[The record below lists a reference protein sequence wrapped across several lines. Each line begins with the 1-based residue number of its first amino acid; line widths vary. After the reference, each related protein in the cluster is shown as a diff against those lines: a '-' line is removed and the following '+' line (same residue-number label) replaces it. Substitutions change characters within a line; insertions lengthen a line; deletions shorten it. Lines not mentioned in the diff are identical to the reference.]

1 MYLFSNIVRSAG
13 DPKIIRSG
21 PSPRT
26 RTDRLAQALGW
37 FSIGLGTIELFAPQ
51 RITRPLGMRGRESL
65 VRAYGIR
72 EICSG
77 IMSLSV
83 DKRVG
88 LWSRVAGDG
97 MDIAALLP
105 QLRLGNPRKGNVS
118 LALLMVGGIA
128 LLDYMGAQELAA
140 QNSRRVGR
148 RRLYADRSGFP
159 RGLEAAKARVK
170 AYKDS
175 AHKDLASN
183 ALDSKKAAFTA
194 S

>member
-1 MYLFSNIVRSAG
+1 MYFLSNIVRSAG

-21 PSPRT
+21 PSLRT
-26 RTDRLAQALGW
+26 GSDRLAMALGW
-37 FSIGLGTIELFAPQ
+37 FSIALGTVELFAPQ
-51 RITRPLGMRGRESL
+51 RITRPLGMRGSEPL

-72 EICSG
+72 EIFSG

-83 DKRVG
+83 DKRAG

-97 MDIAALLP
+97 VDAATLLA
-105 QLRLGNPRKGNVS
+105 QLRVGNPRKGNVS

-128 LLDYMGAQELAA
+128 LLDYMGAKDLAA
-140 QNSRRVGR
+140 QTSSRAGK

-159 RGLEAAKARVK
+159 RGIEAARASAKAGATRL
-170 AYKDS
+170 S
-175 AHKDLASN
+175 S
-183 ALDSKKAAFTA
+183 KAAVLSA